1 MTGNVPKY
9 WWGKKLFQEESGGK
23 KLVIEWH
30 SKVSC
35 NINGEDSWGT
45 GV

>member
-1 MTGNVPKY
+1 MSQSIGGVKNFSE
-9 WWGKKLFQEESGGK
+9 KKVGGK

-30 SKVSC
+30 SRVSC